1 MFGFINGKYESGFVN
16 VFVSVLN
23 WGLVNY
29 ILFEGW
35 VVYIDFVVRLVG
47 FCLVGIC
54 VYCVVDED
62 EWICFILFDM

>member
-1 MFGFINGKYESGFVN
+1 M
-16 VFVSVLN
+16 
-23 WGLVNY
+23 VNY
-29 ILFEGW
+29 ILFESW

-54 VYCVVDED
+54 VYCVGDED